1 MWQNLLGAFGIKEL
15 KVRFL
20 NTLLMLAIIRIGT
33 FIPVPYIL
41 AEKLKDLVEQGGVL
55 GLLNLFS
62 GGGLANASLFALGV
76 LPYINASI
84 IMQLLS
90 SVIPRLEELSREGG
104 QEGREQIQKYVRYL
118 TVALGTLQS
127 YAMAVALSRLGMLK
141 ETSFLSLSI
150 IALALTAGAMLIL
163 WLGELLTEIGI
174 GNGVSLIIFSGII
187 AKLPSSII
195 SGFQLVRTG
204 ELHVFTLA
212 LGLVGSV
219 LMLAATIFTYQ
230 AERRIPVQYARKVV
244 GRRVYGGQSTYLP
257 LKLIQAGVLPII
269 FASSFLVFPSSIAQF
284 IGGATLR
291 KFGEILADSNGLTH
305 NLVFFLLIIFFTY
318 FYTSITFDPNRLSND
333 IKKYGGYIPGIR
345 PGEATATYIGAV
357 LSRATLPAA
366 VFLGLIA
373 ISPNI
378 FTSILGLKA
387 FIFGGTAILIVIGVA
402 LETMRQIESYLLVR
416 HYEGLLK

>member
-1 MWQNLLGAFGIKEL
+1 MWQNLLSALGIKEL

-20 NTLLMLAIIRIGT
+20 NTLLMLALIRIGT
-33 FIPVPYIL
+33 FIPVPYIQ
-41 AEKLKDLVEQGGVL
+41 AEKLKSLVEQGGVL

-84 IMQLLS
+84 IMQLLT
-90 SVIPRLEELSREGG
+90 SVIPRLEELSREEG

-118 TVALGTLQS
+118 TVVLGTLQS

-187 AKLPSSII
+187 ALLPSSII
-195 SGFQLVRTG
+195 STFQLVRTG

-212 LGLVGSV
+212 LGLAGSV
-219 LMLAATIFTYQ
+219 LLLAATIFTYQ

-284 IGGATLR
+284 IGGTTLR
-291 KFGEILADSNGLTH
+291 KFGEILADPNGLTH
-305 NLVFFLLIIFFTY
+305 NIIFFVLIIFFTY
-318 FYTSITFDPNRLSND
+318 FYTSITFDPNRLAKD

-345 PGEATATYIGAV
+345 PGEATAAHIGAV
-357 LSRATLPAA
+357 LSRATFPAA

-378 FTSILGLKA
+378 FTSILGLRA

>member
-1 MWQNLLGAFGIKEL
+1 M
-15 KVRFL
+15 
-20 NTLLMLAIIRIGT
+20 
-33 FIPVPYIL
+33 
-41 AEKLKDLVEQGGVL
+41 
-55 GLLNLFS
+55 NLFS

-84 IMQLLS
+84 IMQLLT
-90 SVIPRLEELSREGG
+90 SVIPRLEQLSREEG

-141 ETSFLSLSI
+141 ETSLLSLSI

-174 GNGVSLIIFSGII
+174 GNGVSLIIFAGII
-187 AKLPSSII
+187 ARLPSSII
-195 SGFQLVRTG
+195 AAFQFVRTG
-204 ELHVFTLA
+204 ELHVFTLI
-212 LGLVGSV
+212 LGIAGSV
-219 LMLAATIFTYQ
+219 ILLAATIFTYQ

-284 IGGATLR
+284 IGGTTLR
-291 KFGEILADSNGLTH
+291 RIGEILADPNGLTH
-305 NLVFFLLIIFFTY
+305 NIIFFLLIIFFTY

-345 PGEATATYIGAV
+345 PGEATATHIGTV
-357 LSRATLPAA
+357 LSRATFPAA

-378 FTSILGLKA
+378 FTSILGLDA
-387 FIFGGTAILIVIGVA
+387 FIFGGTAILLVIGVA

>member
-212 LGLVGSV
+212 LGLAGSV

-257 LKLIQAGVLPII
+257 LKLIQQGVLPII

-284 IGGATLR
+284 IGGASLR
-291 KFGEILADSNGLTH
+291 KFGEILADSNGLIH
-305 NLVFFLLIIFFTY
+305 NLIFFLLIIFFTY
-318 FYTSITFDPNRLSND
+318 FYTSITFDPNRLAND